1 VTALIFRTTASLR
14 WLPSLAAIV
23 PNGTV
28 QQRAR
33 ARRPHLPQRLGG
45 NATREW
51 HFKDRHIPGE
61 CDPTKVLT
69 ILAVLQRRFV
79 VGGVAL
85 GLMSS
90 LKMLPLVGVLAFL
103 ILPIG
108 WAQKARAVA
117 ASLLAFSAIQLVNI
131 MISGSYGASF
141 LKQLLGRIPNQGS
154 PYMQQN
160 GVHRLLRHIGHRWFC
175 LNLMQLTFEL
185 SQATATVVAIIGN
198 FTLNNWLTYHDR
210 RKFVRGLLSF
220 ALICGFGAVANVG
233 IASLLFTQH
242 HAVWWVAGIAG
253 AAMSAVWNY
262 AVTSTLTWRE

>member
-141 LKQLLGRIPNQGS
+141 LKQLLGPDPKSG
-154 PYMQQN
+154 
-160 GVHRLLRHIGHRWFC
+160 
-175 LNLMQLTFEL
+175 
-185 SQATATVVAIIGN
+185 
-198 FTLNNWLTYHDR
+198 FTLHAAERGSSTSSAHRASMALPQSHAADVRAQPGNGNRGCNYWQFYAQQLADLSRSPEVRARALVIRIDLWLRGSGKCRHRQLVIHPAPCGLVGR
-210 RKFVRGLLSF
+210 RHCRSGHERRVELCCYIDPNL
-220 ALICGFGAVANVG
+220 A
-233 IASLLFTQH
+233 
-242 HAVWWVAGIAG
+242 
-253 AAMSAVWNY
+253 
-262 AVTSTLTWRE
+262 